1 MDVTIAV
8 LILTAGFVAERFI
21 LILNRARE
29 RAERGNLVI
38 ARLACHWN
46 GPLEDAGHY
55 AGRRAE

>member
-21 LILNRARE
+21 LSRARE
-29 RAERGNLVI
+29 RAERENLVI
-38 ARLACHWN
+38 ARLACHRN
-46 GPLEDAGHY
+46 GPLDDAGHY

>member
-21 LILNRARE
+21 LSRARE
-29 RAERGNLVI
+29 RAERENLVV
-38 ARLACHWN
+38 ARLA
-46 GPLEDAGHY
+46 HY